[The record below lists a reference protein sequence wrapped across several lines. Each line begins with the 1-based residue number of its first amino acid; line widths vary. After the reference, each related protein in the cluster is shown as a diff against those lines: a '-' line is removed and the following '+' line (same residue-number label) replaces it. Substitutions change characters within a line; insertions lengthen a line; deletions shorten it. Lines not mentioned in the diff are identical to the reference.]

1 MAKDIYGLPST
12 GGDPRANKIRTNAMK
27 RLAQVKRDEE
37 LRINKLREE
46 YKYLVFLQSKG
57 ALSDKQKLRL
67 EYLWSVTA

>member
-12 GGDPRANKIRTNAMK
+12 GGDPRANKIRANAMK

-37 LRINKLREE
+37 LRLNKLKDEC
-46 YKYLVFLQSKG
+46 KYLVFLEEKN

-67 EYLWSVTA
+67 EYLVSVTA